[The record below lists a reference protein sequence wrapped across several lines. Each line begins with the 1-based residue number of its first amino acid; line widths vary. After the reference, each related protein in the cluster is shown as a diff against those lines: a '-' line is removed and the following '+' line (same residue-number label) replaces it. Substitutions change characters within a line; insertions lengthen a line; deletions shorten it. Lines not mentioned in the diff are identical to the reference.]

1 MKLNNNQIKRYSRQ
15 IILKDIGPLGQK
27 ILLNSSVLVVGAGGL
42 GSPALIYL
50 AGIGIGNIAI
60 IDYDNVDI
68 SNIHRQ
74 ILFETKDVKKS
85 KSKLASI
92 KIKKINPDVKVKF
105 FQKRLTNENINK
117 VGKNYG
123 VFVDGSDN
131 FETKFLINNYCAK
144 NKKIL
149 ITGAIN
155 KYDGQI
161 FTFDFK
167 NNKNSPCLKCFFQT
181 NPSNELLNCDTD
193 GILSTLAG
201 IVGSI
206 QANEVVKE
214 ILNIGN
220 SLCGYILIINA
231 LDLSFR
237 KVKLTKKKN
246 CFCNI

>member
-1 MKLNNNQIKRYSRQ
+1 MTKSVNQEPILVPIPKKYLTKNYYFEPNNN
-15 IILKDIGPLGQK
+15 
-27 ILLNSSVLVVGAGGL
+27 N
-42 GSPALIYL
+42 LI
-50 AGIGIGNIAI
+50 
-60 IDYDNVDI
+60 
-68 SNIHRQ
+68 
-74 ILFETKDVKKS
+74 
-85 KSKLASI
+85 
-92 KIKKINPDVKVKF
+92 
-105 FQKRLTNENINK
+105 
-117 VGKNYG
+117 
-123 VFVDGSDN
+123 
-131 FETKFLINNYCAK
+131 YCAK

-220 SLCGYILIINA
+220 SLCGYILIINS

-237 KVKLTKKKN
+237 KAKLIKRKN
-246 CFCNI
+246 CFCSK